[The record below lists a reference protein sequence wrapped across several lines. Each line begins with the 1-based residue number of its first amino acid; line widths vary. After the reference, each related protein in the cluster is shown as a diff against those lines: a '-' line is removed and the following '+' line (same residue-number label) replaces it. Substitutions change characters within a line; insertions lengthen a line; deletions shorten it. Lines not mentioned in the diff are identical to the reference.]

1 MRPETNSQSRA
12 PRFYIGVYLAL
23 MVLLGLTWGAAY
35 LDLGALNTPLAL
47 GIAAA
52 KALLIA
58 IFFMHLKSGKGL
70 NRIFAIGAL
79 VWLLILFAF
88 TLSDYFTRY

>member
-1 MRPETNSQSRA
+1 MRPETESSSPS
-12 PRFYIGVYLAL
+12 PRFYLGVYLAL
-23 MVLLGLTWGAAY
+23 MLLLGLTWGAAY

-47 GIAAA
+47 GIAAL

-58 IFFMHLKSGKGL
+58 VFFMHLKSGKGL

-79 VWLLILFAF
+79 LWLVILFAF
-88 TLSDYFTRY
+88 ILSDYFTRY